1 MPLDHVQCTNIDSRH
16 AKLTFSFLFL
26 RLKWVYVWIN
36 NGSMNLEVCNSIV
49 RRQLDLVEDLYVND
63 MLGPSSFSELR
74 AKSRMFTRLFREKH

>member
-1 MPLDHVQCTNIDSRH
+1 
-16 AKLTFSFLFL
+16 
-26 RLKWVYVWIN
+26 
-36 NGSMNLEVCNSIV
+36 MNLEVCNSIV